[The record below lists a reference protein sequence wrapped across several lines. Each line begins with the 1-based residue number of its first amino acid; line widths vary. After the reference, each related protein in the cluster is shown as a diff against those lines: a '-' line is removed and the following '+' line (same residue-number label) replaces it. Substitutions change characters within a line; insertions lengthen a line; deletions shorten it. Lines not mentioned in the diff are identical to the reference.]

1 MLVYSHAEGAERGCA
16 QAEADAAVARQQAT
30 YTEQSAGLQRDKMQQ
45 LRQNVSE
52 LEAQL
57 RSSAA
62 SANTVVQLE
71 SALASARAELQ
82 VVKQEATVAASVNE
96 ARQEAVGSLTKQ
108 VNDLQEQLKYAVDVE
123 EVEALKVELAAAK
136 NQLVGSVSREEVEQ
150 IDAALADMAEEALNE
165 ADARVREA
173 ETVAAAETRSAQ
185 AAVRAH
191 PTFSFQC
198 WKNVSYSALCLTTI
212 LWWYAGDIGPGACSS
227 AGAGAQHV
235 TEQAERRQR

>member
-1 MLVYSHAEGAERGCA
+1 MLVHSHAERSERECA

-45 LRQNVSE
+45 LRQHVSE

-71 SALASARAELQ
+71 SALASARTELES
-82 VVKQEATVAASVNE
+82 VKQEVAVAASVNE
-96 ARQEAVGSLTKQ
+96 ARQEAVWSLTKQ
-108 VNDLQEQLKYAVDVE
+108 VNELQQQLKLAVDAKE
-123 EVEALKVELAAAK
+123 AEALKVELAAAK
-136 NQLVGSVSREEVEQ
+136 SQLVGSVSREEVEQ

-173 ETVAAAETRSAQ
+173 ETKAAAETRLAQ

-191 PTFSFQC
+191 PTFFRIV
-198 WKNVSYSALCLTTI
+198 K
-212 LWWYAGDIGPGACSS
+212 AC
-227 AGAGAQHV
+227 V
-235 TEQAERRQR
+235 VQRCA

>member
-1 MLVYSHAEGAERGCA
+1 MLVHSHAERPERECA

-45 LRQNVSE
+45 LRQHVSE

-71 SALASARAELQ
+71 SALASARTELES
-82 VVKQEATVAASVNE
+82 VKQEVAVAASVNE
-96 ARQEAVGSLTKQ
+96 ARQEAVWSLTKQ
-108 VNDLQEQLKYAVDVE
+108 VNELQQQLKLAVDAKE
-123 EVEALKVELAAAK
+123 AEALKVELAAAK
-136 NQLVGSVSREEVEQ
+136 SQLVGSVSREEVEQ

-173 ETVAAAETRSAQ
+173 ETKAAAETRLAQ

-191 PTFSFQC
+191 PTFFRIV
-198 WKNVSYSALCLTTI
+198 K
-212 LWWYAGDIGPGACSS
+212 AC
-227 AGAGAQHV
+227 V
-235 TEQAERRQR
+235 VQRCA